1 MDAISSLQSGTMMPV
16 ATTDQKQVSNAQTS
30 ATTTTEVTKQVE
42 KSNEKQSKED
52 LKKQLSTL
60 SEQLN
65 KEMSPLN
72 FNVKFGYNDKLD
84 EMYVS
89 VTEKNTN
96 KLIRKIPSD
105 EAVNLMEKMREIV
118 GMIFDK
124 KA

>member
-1 MDAISSLQSGTMMPV
+1 MEAISSSQIGNSMPMGVVEPNRQS
-16 ATTDQKQVSNAQTS
+16 AS
-30 ATTTTEVTKQVE
+30 AIESKSLSQQNKDIE
-42 KSNEKQSKED
+42 KSNNKKDVDD
-52 LKKQLSTL
+52 LKKELSTL

-72 FNVKFGYNDKLD
+72 FNVKFGFNDKID

-89 VTEKNTN
+89 VTEKSTN

-105 EAVNLMEKMREIV
+105 EAVKLMEKMREIV